1 MCVAQNKQKGNL
13 MTNTHLILVRH
24 GETIANHEQR
34 WYGALDAPLTER
46 GKLQVQATGAHFG
59 AQQAETPVDLIYVS
73 PLPRARSTA
82 AAIASA
88 LDIEPIVEEGLREFS
103 IGDWEGRT
111 YRDLIDNEQLWQR
124 WTQDPTFAP
133 PNGESP
139 ISFGKR
145 VAETVQQ
152 LARRHPGERIV
163 IVTHGGVIGC
173 LLDLWIGGCTGDWVR
188 WDPHNCAISELRW
201 DGERWHG
208 ESIKQTSHLPPEAII
223 EILPAY
229 NPDAQASL

>member
-1 MCVAQNKQKGNL
+1 MALLGENRKAIK
-13 MTNTHLILVRH
+13 MIKTHLVLVRH

-46 GKLQVQATGAHFG
+46 GKLQVQATGVHFG
-59 AQQAETPVDLIYVS
+59 ARQTEKPADLIYVS
-73 PLPRARSTA
+73 PLSRARNTA
-82 AAIASA
+82 AAIADA
-88 LDIEPIVEEGLREFS
+88 LGIEPIVEDGLREFS

-111 YRDLIDNEQLWQR
+111 YRDLIDNERLWQR
-124 WTQDPTFAP
+124 WAQDPTFAP

-139 ISFGKR
+139 VSFGKR
-145 VAETVQQ
+145 VTETVQQ
-152 LARRHPGERIV
+152 ITAQNSGKRLV

-173 LLDLWIGGCTGDWVR
+173 LLDLWIGERTGDWVR
-188 WDPHNCAISELRW
+188 WDPHNCAVSELCW

-208 ESIKQTSHLPPEAII
+208 EAINQTGHLPPEAII

-229 NPDAQASL
+229 NPDAQV